1 VQEEEDVVVNRD
13 GFLLLSDANAL
24 FPQQARVAWEEADD
38 KGGWLVAA
46 GLKCDA
52 YLRPA
57 GQPEKPKAGTKRK
70 EHDGKLGDEDD
81 CVVVDD
87 ALRAPAGPQG
97 QEQVGRQE

>member
-1 VQEEEDVVVNRD
+1 M
-13 GFLLLSDANAL
+13 
-24 FPQQARVAWEEADD
+24 
-38 KGGWLVAA
+38 
-46 GLKCDA
+46 
-52 YLRPA
+52 YLRSVSFYLVLA
-57 GQPEKPKAGTKRK
+57 ARILRK